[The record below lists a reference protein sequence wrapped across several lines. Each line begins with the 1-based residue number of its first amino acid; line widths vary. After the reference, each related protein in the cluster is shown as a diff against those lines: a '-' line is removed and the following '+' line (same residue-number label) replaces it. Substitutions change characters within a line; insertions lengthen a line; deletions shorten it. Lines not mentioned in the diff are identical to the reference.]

1 MCQPYPDHVYLKHC
15 YGQKSNR
22 RYRIHSFDTV
32 FSECAYAYIGKK
44 KKKKVWVTVPVPEA
58 KLDR

>member
-1 MCQPYPDHVYLKHC
+1 MARNQTEGTVFTAA
-15 YGQKSNR
+15 
-22 RYRIHSFDTV
+22 FDTV

-44 KKKKVWVTVPVPEA
+44 KKVWVTVPVPEA